1 MKKIYITIIAICAM
15 LASACTDDLNVSPID
30 PDVQTPG
37 NVLTDLEGYKQ
48 LLAKLYGGLAL
59 TGQIGPASP
68 DSQGDIVGIDEGF
81 SSYLR
86 GYFLHQEM
94 TTDEAVIGWNDQTI
108 KDFHDLDYGASD
120 LFVRGM
126 YSRIFYQ
133 ITLANQFLRETADVG
148 NLPEADQQ
156 QIVAFRAEARF
167 LRALS
172 YWHAMDMFY
181 EVPFVT
187 EENKIGAF
195 LPEQATSEEVF
206 KYIESELLAIN
217 DDLADPRQN
226 EYARADKAAAWALLA
241 KLYLNANLYIG
252 EGRYTECITYCNKII
267 NAGYSLD
274 PDYSHMFL
282 ADNENSP
289 EFIFQ
294 IAFDG
299 ANTQSYGGTTFIIR
313 GAVGGSMS
321 AANFGIEG
329 GWSGMR
335 TTSGL
340 VNKFDDITGNTDS
353 RAMFYTNGQ
362 SLEINKISEFTDG
375 YAITKFKN
383 VTSTGAQGSNAQ
395 FTDTDFPVFRLAD
408 IYLTYAEAVLRGGTG
423 GSAATALQYMND
435 LRERAYGDASGNI
448 SQGELNLD
456 YIIDERARELYWE
469 CHRRTDLVRF
479 GLLTTDNYLWPWK
492 GGIKS
497 GKSVDGKYNYFPLPS
512 SDVAANPNLKQP
524 FNY

>member
-1 MKKIYITIIAICAM
+1 MKKIYIYIITICTF
-15 LASACTDDLNVSPID
+15 LVSSCTDDLNVSPID

-37 NVLTDLEGYKQ
+37 SVLNDLESYKQ

-59 TGQIGPASP
+59 TGQIGP
-68 DSQGDIVGIDEGF
+68 DGQGDIVGIDEGF

-94 TTDEAVIGWNDQTI
+94 TTDESVIGWDDQTI
-108 KDFHDLDYGASD
+108 KDFHDLDYGAND
-120 LFVRGM
+120 AFIRGM

-133 ITLANQFLRETADVG
+133 ITFANQFLRETADVG
-148 NLPEADQQ
+148 GLPEADQQ
-156 QIVAFRAEARF
+156 EIVAFRAEARF

-172 YWHAMDMFY
+172 YWHAMDLFY

-187 EENKIGAF
+187 EEDGIGAF
-195 LPEQATSEEVF
+195 LPEQATSTEVF
-206 KYIESELLAIN
+206 NYIESELLAIN
-217 DDLADPRQN
+217 DDLVDPRQN

-241 KLYLNANLYIG
+241 KLYLNAELYTNQA
-252 EGRYTECITYCNKII
+252 RYTDCIEYCNRII
-267 NAGYSLD
+267 GAGYSLD

-282 ADNENSP
+282 ADNGNSP

-299 ANTQSYGGTTFIIR
+299 ASTQSYGGTTFIIR

-321 AANFGIEG
+321 ATAFGIEG

-340 VNKFDDITGNTDS
+340 VNKFDDTSGDTDS
-353 RAMFYTNGQ
+353 RAMFHTDGQ
-362 SLEINKISEFTDG
+362 SLEIENLSEFTDG

-408 IYLTYAEAVLRGGTG
+408 IYLTYAEAVLRGGSG

-448 SQGELNLD
+448 TQGQLNLN

-479 GLLTTDNYLWPWK
+479 NLLTTNAYLWPWK
-492 GGIKS
+492 GGVS
-497 GKSVDGKYNYFPLPS
+497 EGRAVDSKYNYFPLPA
-512 SDVAANPNLKQP
+512 SDVAANPNLTQP